1 MINDKNKNKMKIIKS
16 TFISSSFLF
25 ILITIL
31 TIIAILDI
39 DFFRIFFSR

>member
-1 MINDKNKNKMKIIKS
+1 MISDKNNNKMKIIKS

-39 DFFRIFFSR
+39 DFSSNIFSR